1 MGAIVEPAGPDVVSG
16 RAHDGARVSDRDRAR
31 FVTVYT
37 RDHPRLVAFVLRRT
51 GDRNVADDITAEVF
65 RIAWERIAEAVP
77 TSSWLFVTARNLTMA
92 HHRATRRS
100 ALVRQRLVDAG
111 DSRSVQP
118 AGAAVEQ
125 LIEALDRL
133 PSEQRDL
140 LIARYWDDLSGAEC
154 AALAGCS
161 VGAIWVRIHR
171 ARAALRLEIDKLK
184 GE

>member
-1 MGAIVEPAGPDVVSG
+1 MP
-16 RAHDGARVSDRDRAR
+16 DRDRAR
-31 FVTVYT
+31 FVAVYT

-51 GDRNVADDITAEVF
+51 GDRHVADDITAEVF
-65 RIAWERIAEAVP
+65 RIAWERVGTEVP
-77 TSSWLFVTARNLTMA
+77 TSPWLFVTARNLTMA
-92 HHRATRRS
+92 HHRATRRT
-100 ALVRQRLVDAG
+100 ALVRQRLVDVGNSHGVQSAG
-111 DSRSVQP
+111 T
-118 AGAAVEQ
+118 AVDT
-125 LIEALDRL
+125 LVEALDRL

-161 VGAIWVRIHR
+161 VGALWVRIHR